1 MRPRLYVSGHQGPT
15 CILCKVSGP
24 NRIMVPSEGRSA
36 VFVPVS
42 GDMLNQIINGCE
54 KTVKW
59 PQKGVRLDN
68 LGCPG
73 CHKVKVG
80 DHQGI
85 SPVIDTL

>member
-1 MRPRLYVSGHQGPT
+1 M
-15 CILCKVSGP
+15 SGP

-54 KTVKW
+54 KTVKSLRR
-59 PQKGVRLDN
+59 GVRLDN
-68 LGCPG
+68 LRCPG

-80 DHQGI
+80 DHPEI

>member
-1 MRPRLYVSGHQGPT
+1 M
-15 CILCKVSGP
+15 SGP

-42 GDMLNQIINGCE
+42 GDMLNQIKNGCE

-80 DHQGI
+80 DHPGI

>member
-1 MRPRLYVSGHQGPT
+1 
-15 CILCKVSGP
+15 
-24 NRIMVPSEGRSA
+24 
-36 VFVPVS
+36 
-42 GDMLNQIINGCE
+42 MLNQIINGCE

-59 PQKGVRLDN
+59 PQKGVILYN

-80 DHQGI
+80 DHPRI